1 MKMVAEYLFEAVKF
15 ERMASDTDNSELKAA
30 FRKQASEYRKLA
42 VKRAKELA
50 YLRPIF
56 LPMPRSARLGFGS

>member
-30 FRKQASEYRKLA
+30 FRKQASDYRRLA
-42 VKRAKELA
+42 VKRAKELGI
-50 YLRPIF
+50 PPPD
-56 LPMPRSARLGFGS
+56 LPDAT